1 MKHTLTL
8 VTSLLLAPLVALH
21 AATATNPKT
30 AAWVDYETAKSATP
44 SPSPVE
50 LAYGTNPVQRIQ
62 LIQAV
67 SKEPTPLL
75 IFIHGGGWVGRSGKN
90 CPDFLLKP
98 LLKAGIS
105 VASITY
111 RLLDEAQRDGVFPP
125 VKAPM
130 TDAARAL
137 QYIRSRSKELNI
149 DKARI
154 GSAGGSAGA
163 CTALWL
169 ALHDDLAN
177 PKSADPIARE
187 STRLLFALAM
197 DPQTTLDPVQMKAW
211 IPNINYGGHAF
222 GIGKGINGKPPVLTS
237 GQFGQDSETFL
248 ARRKE
253 LLPLIQEYSPYAL
266 LTPDDPPL
274 YLLEK
279 VKTVLGQPEKDPTH
293 SPQFGIHFA
302 KQAKAVGVP
311 CELNYFGGPTVEHPN
326 PWDFIIQTFAQ
337 H

>member
-1 MKHTLTL
+1 MP
-8 VTSLLLAPLVALH
+8 SLFALILLGC
-21 AATATNPKT
+21 T
-30 AAWVDYETAKSATP
+30 AALSAAEALSPAKAT
-44 SPSPVE
+44 SSVE
-50 LAYGTNPVQRIQ
+50 LAYGTDPVQRIQ

-75 IFIHGGGWVGRSGKN
+75 IFIHGGGWVGRSSHTN

-137 QYIRSRSKELNI
+137 QWIRSRSKELNI

-154 GSAGGSAGA
+154 GVSGGSAGA

-169 ALHDDLAN
+169 ALHDDLAD
-177 PKSADPIARE
+177 PKSADPVARE
-187 STRLLFALAM
+187 STRVLFALAM
-197 DPQTTLDPVQMKAW
+197 DPQTTLDPAQMKAW

-222 GIGKGINGKPPVLTS
+222 GIGKGVNGKPPVLTS
-237 GQFGQDSETFL
+237 GQFAQDSETFL
-248 ARRKE
+248 ARREE
-253 LLPLIQEYSPYAL
+253 LLPLIQDYSPYSL

-274 YLLEK
+274 YLLQK
-279 VKTVLGQPEKDPTH
+279 VKSVPGQPEKDPTH

-302 KQAKAVGVP
+302 KKAEAVGVR
-311 CELNYFGGPTVEHPN
+311 CELNYFGGPAVEHPN
-326 PWDFIIQTFAQ
+326 PWDFVIQAFAR